1 MSYNFPVPSSDLRA
15 RLQRLRPHKPKI
27 ETPAPTTPPLSGEA
41 GLPGWEQLTAHGGFQ
56 LIEARYPLSQPHG
69 HTHFG
74 ALLQH
79 PSTTVAR
86 LAKAPPLA
94 SSQVQQL
101 AFIDTETTGLAG
113 GAGTIAFL
121 IGVGLFEGDEFIL
134 RQYFM
139 RQPDE
144 ELAMLMQLK
153 QDLAAHSGWITF
165 NGRAFDL
172 PLLENRFTMNRQR
185 SDFRQR
191 PHLDLLF
198 PARWLYRGR
207 LASCSLNSLEQNVL
221 GVARTEDDVPGEL
234 IPLMYVNY
242 LRTGQTHEMRRVI
255 YHNALDILSMVTL
268 AAHLLEVFG
277 GENTDA
283 ERRTQNT
290 EGSKRKVV
298 NNERG
303 AENVSRFTPHVS
315 SRKRPPEEWLRLAEW
330 HDREE
335 RLAEAEAAYRQ
346 ALALRL
352 SLEDRAEAL
361 TKLAALLK
369 RTGRRAE
376 ALPLWEQLASFTA
389 DDALPCI
396 ELAKFYEWKA
406 ADVPKAQEWAARAE
420 KIIKTMPPGWRK
432 NEAQAAIAKRLER
445 LRGKE
450 VHGFNG

>member
-1 MSYNFPVPSSDLRA
+1 MRMKRTGYNRSVPTSDLRA
-15 RLQRLRPHKPKI
+15 RLQRLRPQKTTI
-27 ETPAPTTPPLSGEA
+27 ETPTARPAPSAVDET
-41 GLPGWEQLTAHGGFQ
+41 GLPGREHLTEHGGFQ

-79 PSTTVAR
+79 PSATVAK

-94 SSQVQQL
+94 STPVQQL

-113 GAGTIAFL
+113 GAGTLAFL
-121 IGVGLFEGDEFIL
+121 VGVGLFEGDSFIL

-153 QDLAAHSGWITF
+153 QDLTAHSGWITF

-172 PLLENRFTMNRQR
+172 PLLETRFNMNRQR

-221 GVARTEDDVPGEL
+221 GVARTDDDVPGEL

-242 LRTGQTHEMRRVI
+242 LRTGQTHEIRRVI
-255 YHNALDILSMVTL
+255 YHNALDILSMVAL
-268 AAHLLEVFG
+268 AAHLLEVYTTADDG
-277 GENTDA
+277 Q
-283 ERRTQNT
+283 RTAVK
-290 EGSKRKVV
+290 KR
-298 NNERG
+298 
-303 AENVSRFTPHVS
+303 S
-315 SRKRPPEEWLRLAEW
+315 PEEWLRLAEW

-335 RLAEAEAAYRQ
+335 RLTEAEAAYRQ

-369 RTGRRAE
+369 RTGRRAA

-406 ADVPKAQEWAARAE
+406 ADMAKAQEWAARAE

-445 LRGKE
+445 LRGK
-450 VHGFNG
+450 VG

>member
-1 MSYNFPVPSSDLRA
+1 LRT
-15 RLQRLRPHKPKI
+15 RLQRLRPTHPKR
-27 ETPAPTTPPLSGEA
+27 ETPSPATPPLSGGE
-41 GLPGWEQLTAHGGFQ
+41 GLPGGEQLTAHGGFQ

-69 HTHFG
+69 HSQFG

-79 PSTTVAR
+79 PSATVAK
-86 LAKAPPLA
+86 LAKVPPLT
-94 SSQVQQL
+94 STPVEQL

-121 IGVGLFEGDEFIL
+121 VGVGLFAGDEFIL
-134 RQYFM
+134 RQYFL

-144 ELAMLMQLK
+144 EPAMLLQLK
-153 QDLAAHSGWITF
+153 QDMAAHSGWITF

-191 PHLDLLF
+191 PHWDLLF

-268 AAHLLEVFG
+268 ATHLLEVFG
-277 GENTDA
+277 EEGGAHNPQHA
-283 ERRTQNT
+283 
-290 EGSKRKVV
+290 EGSKRKLV
-298 NNERG
+298 NREQS
-303 AENVSRFTPHVS
+303 AENVSRFTLHPS
-315 SRKRPPEEWLRLAEW
+315 RRKRPPEEWLRLAEW

-352 SLEDRAEAL
+352 SLEHRAEAL
-361 TKLAALLK
+361 TKFAALLK
-369 RTGRRAE
+369 RMHRRVE
-376 ALPLWEQLASFTA
+376 AVPLWEQLASFTV

-406 ADVPKAQEWAARAE
+406 ADMAQAQEWAARAE

-445 LRGKE
+445 LRGK
-450 VHGFNG
+450 V